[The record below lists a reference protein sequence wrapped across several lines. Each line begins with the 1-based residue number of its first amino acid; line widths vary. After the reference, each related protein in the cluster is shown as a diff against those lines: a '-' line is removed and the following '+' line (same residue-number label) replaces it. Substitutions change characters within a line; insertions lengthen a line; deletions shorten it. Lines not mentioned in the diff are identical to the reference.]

1 MQISGLSAN
10 PILLTKGRLDLARII
25 KHEKPIH
32 GHFNRPADDGQR
44 PQPGD
49 NTQSP
54 TQTSA
59 PLPGLPHFRGPSPSS
74 GSERAAVTKTFA
86 HRAANAVETHS
97 KIN

>member
-32 GHFNRPADDGQR
+32 DHFNRPADDGQR

-49 NTQSP
+49 KTQSP

-59 PLPGLPHFRGPSPSS
+59 PLPGLPHFRGASPSS